1 MKFYTLSANIFL
13 VNGKQYI
20 ERDVTPHLQK
30 LMSSYPVVTICG
42 PRQSGK
48 TTLARHLYPE
58 YDYVSLEN
66 YNERQRFYDDPVG
79 FLALHAAPCI
89 FDEVQNTP
97 ELLSY
102 LQGIVDENDTPGMY
116 ILTGSVQMELQEK
129 VTQSL
134 AGRTGFVDLLPLSLH
149 ELQSAGIALSRD
161 EYMLQGGLPRV
172 HVQKIDPV
180 NAYSDY
186 FRSYV
191 ERDIRQLVNI
201 RNLSEFELFVRLL
214 AARVGQ
220 VVNLSAMA
228 GEVGVSS
235 TTLREW
241 LTLLEASYIVFT
253 LHPYYRNFGKRLTK
267 TPKIYFTEPG
277 LVASLLGIE
286 TPAQMGRD
294 PLVGNMFENLVV
306 LEALKSRFNA
316 GRRSNLYFFRDTKG
330 FEIDLILD
338 EQRQPLPVE
347 IKSTHTY
354 DLNLTKN
361 LRLFASAIPE
371 ALTSHLVYAGS
382 PMGCVQG
389 VTIESYLN
397 MYNVVNA

>member
-1 MKFYTLSANIFL
+1 M
-13 VNGKQYI
+13 NGKQYI

-214 AARVGQ
+214 ASRVGQ

-228 GEVGVSS
+228 GEVGASS

-316 GRRSNLYFFRDTKG
+316 GRRSNLYFFRDAKG

-361 LRLFASAIPE
+361 LRQFASAIPE
-371 ALTSHLVYAGS
+371 ALTPHLVYAGS

-397 MYNVVNA
+397 MYNVVNV

>member
-1 MKFYTLSANIFL
+1 MLFVK
-13 VNGKQYI
+13 GQQYI
-20 ERDVTPHLQK
+20 ERDVTRHLQK
-30 LMSSYPVVTICG
+30 LMSTYPVVTICG

-66 YNERQRFYDDPVG
+66 HNERRRFYDDPMG
-79 FLALHAAPCI
+79 FLALHKAPCI

-102 LQGIVDENDTPGMY
+102 LQGIIDEQDTPGMY
-116 ILTGSVQMELQEK
+116 ILTGSVQMELQQI

-149 ELQSAGIALSRD
+149 ELQQAGIKLSRD
-161 EYMLQGGLPRV
+161 EYMLRGGLPRV
-172 HVQKIDPV
+172 HVQQIDPV

-267 TPKIYFTEPG
+267 TPKVYFTEPG

-286 TPAQMGRD
+286 TIAQMGRD

-338 EQRQPLPVE
+338 EQRLPRPVE

-354 DLNLTKN
+354 DANLTKN
-361 LRLFASAIPE
+361 VRLFDAMVPE
-371 ALTSHLVYAGS
+371 ALPPHLIYAGPS
-382 PMGCVQG
+382 MGCVQG

-397 MYNVVNA
+397 MYNVVNAECDFV

>member
-1 MKFYTLSANIFL
+1 MLFVK
-13 VNGKQYI
+13 GKQYI
-20 ERDVTPHLQK
+20 ERDVTQHLQK

-48 TTLARHLYPE
+48 TTLARHLYSE

-66 YNERQRFYDDPVG
+66 HNERQRFYDDPMG
-79 FLALHAAPCI
+79 FLALHKAPCI

-102 LQGIVDENDTPGMY
+102 LQGIIDEQDTPGMY
-116 ILTGSVQMELQEK
+116 ILTGSVQMELQQI

-149 ELQSAGIALSRD
+149 ELQQAGIKLSRD
-161 EYMLQGGLPRV
+161 EYMLRGGLPRV
-172 HVQKIDPV
+172 HVQQIDPV

-191 ERDIRQLVNI
+191 ERDLRQLVNI
-201 RNLSEFELFVRLL
+201 RNLGEFELFVRLL

-220 VVNLSAMA
+220 VVNLSSMA

-267 TPKIYFTEPG
+267 TPKVYFTEPG

-316 GRRSNLYFFRDTKG
+316 GRRSNLYFFRDAKG
-330 FEIDLILD
+330 FEIDLIMD
-338 EQRQPLPVE
+338 EQRLPRPVE

-354 DLNLTKN
+354 DANLTKN
-361 LRLFASAIPE
+361 VRLFDAMVLE
-371 ALTSHLVYAGS
+371 ALPPHLIYAGPS
-382 PMGCVQG
+382 MGCVQG

-397 MYNVVNA
+397 MYNVVNAECDFV